1 MAHEIGHNFGA
12 LHDGEGN
19 NECTKP
25 WTKGI
30 MGSMCYKFG
39 NFSECSLKTMTQK
52 LDFILMDTRSRFRD
66 KKRSLF
72 LDWFN
77 RFKYWIQDKILG
89 GYKITEET
97 RNKYCLTLA
106 DEFSSETIDYDVVT
120 HKFLPQI
127 FPNPC

>member
-25 WTKGI
+25 WNKGI

-39 NFSECSLKTMTQK
+39 KKK
-52 LDFILMDTRSRFRD
+52 LDFILMDTRSRFWD

-89 GYKITEET
+89 GFIMEST

-106 DEFSSETIDYDVVT
+106 DEFSSETINYDVVT